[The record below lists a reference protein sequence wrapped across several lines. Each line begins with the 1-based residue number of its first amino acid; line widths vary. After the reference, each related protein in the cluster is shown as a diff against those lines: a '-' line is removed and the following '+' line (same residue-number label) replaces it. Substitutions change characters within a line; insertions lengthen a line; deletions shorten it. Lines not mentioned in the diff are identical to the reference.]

1 MPIAPLTRPVRQ
13 GAYGGLKI
21 IICCR
26 LGLRHSGICQ
36 FVKGKP
42 ASYPTRLIIRWS
54 PNSRVF
60 SMEAEGMKR
69 AWPIVPL
76 TNRKTRPTQN
86 QARISL
92 RTRALTDERGWEVA
106 VFVLTF
112 SLHRVGF
119 GNFSTPPGGVAAAT
133 QLR

>member
-1 MPIAPLTRPVRQ
+1 MT
-13 GAYGGLKI
+13 
-21 IICCR
+21 
-26 LGLRHSGICQ
+26 
-36 FVKGKP
+36 
-42 ASYPTRLIIRWS
+42 
-54 PNSRVF
+54 
-60 SMEAEGMKR
+60 R

-112 SLHRVGF
+112 SLHRGGF
-119 GNFSTPPGGVAAAT
+119 GNFSTPPGEVAAAT
-133 QLR
+133 QVR

>member
-1 MPIAPLTRPVRQ
+1 MT
-13 GAYGGLKI
+13 
-21 IICCR
+21 
-26 LGLRHSGICQ
+26 
-36 FVKGKP
+36 
-42 ASYPTRLIIRWS
+42 
-54 PNSRVF
+54 
-60 SMEAEGMKR
+60 R

-112 SLHRVGF
+112 SLHRGGF
-119 GNFSTPPGGVAAAT
+119 GNISMRSHEQCKAT
-133 QLR
+133 QVR